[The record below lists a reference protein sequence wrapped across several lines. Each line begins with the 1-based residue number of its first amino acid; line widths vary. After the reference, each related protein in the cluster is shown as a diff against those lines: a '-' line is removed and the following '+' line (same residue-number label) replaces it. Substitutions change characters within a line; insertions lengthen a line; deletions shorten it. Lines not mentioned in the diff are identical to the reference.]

1 MQGLAEKPFSF
12 KMGEKTS
19 KKRPNGNMYTTKA
32 PEDDESHQMISSLFL
47 GPHAENYEYF
57 KRNIIT
63 ILETTRDARLKYYPD
78 DGPFISKQVQDS
90 ATFNKHTDRI
100 GNAVQKTAELLSKH
114 SVPWWSPR
122 YAAHMCMDMS
132 MPSLLGYFMTMLY
145 NPNNVSIEASPL
157 TMIAEIEAGQQLCEM
172 FGFNLNSEV
181 KDVPVGW
188 GHITCGGTV
197 ANLETR
203 NMKFYPLALNNAIK
217 DFGPLSFVGDTFVM
231 ETCGGSKK
239 LFKDLSRWE
248 LLNLK
253 VETVLEIPE
262 RLSIEYGI
270 SSEFLQDTMKKYG
283 IQSVGLGPLERQYE
297 IDRPIQYMLAST
309 RHYSWPKS
317 GAIAGIGSDNVV
329 GIPPDIEARLDLNE
343 LDKYLQA
350 SLEKQQAVYAVAAI
364 VGSTEEGA
372 VDPVRGVL
380 DLRSK
385 YQARGLSFVVHA
397 DAAWGGYFASTIPE
411 DFRPGDPK
419 NAEPPKQTGKG
430 DGFVPD
436 ASLRVD
442 TQEDIYAMRYADSI
456 TVDPHKAG
464 YIPYPA
470 GGLCYRDGRMRFLI
484 TWTSPYISGT
494 GTTESIGIFGVEGS
508 KPGASAMS
516 TWLANRCIGMGV
528 DGYGALLA
536 EVCFT
541 TSRLSAHWA
550 AMSTKS
556 SSYICV
562 PLNLLPSERKAMAD
576 PNTTEESYAEAV
588 DQEKQKIRDRVLNK
602 SNQEIID
609 EDADRPSDDKAM
621 VLLRALGSDL
631 NINAFALNFRYSDGT
646 LNDDVEEANYL
657 NRRVVEALS
666 VDSPEDDP
674 TKIPFY
680 LTSTEFEHELYG
692 NCAQHFKKRLG
703 LAQDELSLF
712 VLRNVLMTPFPTEGN
727 FIDTMVNIFQEV
739 VEREVKV
746 CRKRNETKENHHSFI
761 MQDGSEKIFLVN
773 RSMFHLA
780 SRRRQLIASASLDEK
795 SLSTY
800 REAKKDNPDET
811 FFLSTAQK
819 EDISATMLH
828 DGTFEAVITSKSGKT
843 IAQDVHVTSFTALKD
858 RPLNS
863 KYRDQAYPTGH
874 MPFYL
879 YGTPENI
886 HIDHMLLRAPNIQ
899 LSASNITLDVF
910 PPIPAATLKAG
921 CILFADEVQ
930 ESAMQ
935 PFLPT
940 SQLVGGQG
948 PTSAGNFFFQ
958 KGRKFKVSVF
968 EDRYAV
974 GAGGPGLGDVD
985 FGRRLGVGEMVLGE
999 EGGEVWV
1006 DSESVNRD
1014 PFKKASQTA
1023 KWREE
1028 FAKIGRELE

>member
-1 MQGLAEKPFSF
+1 
-12 KMGEKTS
+12 MGEKTS
-19 KKRPNGNMYTTKA
+19 KDQRKRNLYTTKA
-32 PEDDESHQMISSLFL
+32 PEDDESHQMISSLFM

-63 ILETTRDARLKYYPD
+63 ILEATRDARLNYFPD
-78 DGPFISKQVQDS
+78 DGPFISEEVQAS
-90 ATFNKHTDRI
+90 ATFNKHTDKI
-100 GNAVQKTAELLSKH
+100 GNAVKKAAQLLSRH

-132 MPSLLGYFMTMLY
+132 MPALLGYFMTMLY

-172 FGFNLNSEV
+172 FGFNLDSKA
-181 KDVPVGW
+181 KDAPVGW

-197 ANLETR
+197 ANLESICENCSGPNVQAR
-203 NMKFYPLALNNAIK
+203 NLKFYPLALHNGIK
-217 DFGPLSFVGDTFVM
+217 DFGPLSFIGSTFVI
-231 ETCGGSKK
+231 ETCNGSKK
-239 LFKDLSRWE
+239 LFKDLSKWE

-253 VETVLEIPE
+253 VPTVLEIPE
-262 RLSIEYGI
+262 RLAIEYGI
-270 SSEFLQDTMKKYG
+270 SSTFLQETMQKYG
-283 IQSVGLGPLERQYE
+283 IQSVGLGPLERQFN
-297 IDRPIQYMLAST
+297 IDKPIQYMLSST
-309 RHYSWPKS
+309 RHYSWPKG
-317 GAIAGIGSDNVV
+317 GAIAGIGSENVV
-329 GIPPDIEARLDLNE
+329 GIAPDIEARLDLHE
-343 LDKYLQA
+343 LDKQLQA
-350 SLEKQQAVYAVAAI
+350 SLEKEQAVYAVVSM

-372 VDPVRGVL
+372 VDPLRGVL
-380 DLRSK
+380 DLRKK

-397 DAAWGGYFASTIPE
+397 DAAWGGYFASMIPR

-442 TQEDIYAMRYADSI
+442 TQEDVYAMRYADSI

-470 GGLCYRDGRMRFLI
+470 GGLCYRDGRMRYLI
-484 TWTSPYISGT
+484 TFTTPYISGT
-494 GTTESIGIFGVEGS
+494 GTLESIGIFGVEGS

-516 TWLANRCIGMGV
+516 TWLANRCIGTGPE
-528 DGYGALLA
+528 GYGALLA

-541 TSRLSAHWA
+541 ISRLSAHWA

-556 SSYICV
+556 SSFICV
-562 PLNLLPSERKAMAD
+562 PLNLLPSERKAMED
-576 PNTTEESYAEAV
+576 PNTTEESYAEALEK
-588 DQEKQKIRDRVLNK
+588 EKQKIRDRILKK

-609 EDADRPSDDKAM
+609 EDADRPTEDKAM

-631 NINAFALNFRYSDGT
+631 NINVFALNFRHSDGT

-657 NRRVVEALS
+657 NRRVVESLS
-666 VDSPEDDP
+666 VDSPEDEP

-680 LTSTEFEHELYG
+680 LTSTEFDHGMYG
-692 NCAQHFKKRLG
+692 VCAQHFKKRLG
-703 LAQDELSLF
+703 LAKDELSLF

-739 VEREVKV
+739 VEREVEV

-761 MQDGSEKIFLVN
+761 MQDGPDKIYLVN
-773 RSMFHLA
+773 RSMFYLA
-780 SRRRQLIASASLDEK
+780 SRRRQLIASANLDEK

-800 REAKKDNPDET
+800 RDAKKDNPEET
-811 FFLSTAQK
+811 YFLSTAQK
-819 EDISATMLH
+819 EDISATMLS
-828 DGTFEAVITSKSGKT
+828 DGAFDAVITSKSGKT
-843 IAQDVHVTSFTALKD
+843 IAQNVKVKSFTALKD

-863 KYRDQAYPTGH
+863 KYRDDAYPTGH

-899 LSASNITLDVF
+899 LSAANITLDVF
-910 PPIPAATLKAG
+910 PPISPTTLKAG
-921 CILFADEVQ
+921 CILFADEVP

-940 SQLVGGQG
+940 SQLVGGRG

-985 FGRRLGVGEMVLGE
+985 YGRRLGVGEMVLGKD
-999 EGGEVWV
+999 GGDVWV

-1014 PFKKASQTA
+1014 PFKKPSQSA

-1028 FAKIGRELE
+1028 FAKIGKELE